1 MVRIHREPPSGG
13 ASGRSSGLY
22 PLRRQISA
30 ARQVR
35 LLHPL
40 LTMFRAGSS
49 TDQNSWPTPNRCGF
63 NSRTA
68 HHRIAGLAR
77 RSSPRSIIAR
87 CWFDSNILHQ
97 FIRGLAVKPLCSRQL
112 LARSARIGSPS
123 LTGDWQRWLMHSPL
137 KRDQAGSIPA
147 SPTKVCAGLADA
159 AMHSP
164 FKRDE
169 AGSIPAS
176 RTRQD

>member
-1 MVRIHREPPSGG
+1 MVRIHREPPMEGPPARG
-13 ASGRSSGLY
+13 SGLY

-40 LTMFRAGSS
+40 PICRAGSS

-68 HHRIAGLAR
+68 HHLICRI
-77 RSSPRSIIAR
+77 SSKVEP
-87 CWFDSNILHQ
+87 
-97 FIRGLAVKPLCSRQL
+97 AVDNREALVRFQHPAPFCCSK
-112 LARSARIGSPS
+112 
-123 LTGDWQRWLMHSPL
+123 GDWQRWQMHSPL
-137 KRDQAGSIPA
+137 KRDKAGSIPA
-147 SPTKVCAGLADA
+147 SPTRFAGLADMD
-159 AMHSP
+159 MHSP

-169 AGSIPAS
+169 VGSIPTS
-176 RTRQD
+176 RTNSNKEAA